1 MRCKY
6 KLCFFLIDMYSDE
19 NYEIKKLYRN
29 MIRTL
34 NTLYDMRDNFKD
46 YIAEASPFMPT
57 RVKNRELE
65 EIVKYA
71 DKLFGYIPL
80 DRIYKNIYKVHGVN
94 CVIETSSNKLLIQ
107 AGANDIKL
115 FMNPSALNK
124 YLLPLSEYA
133 KYKGGISK
141 VVINISNL
149 ATYTKHL
156 NYATTIVY
164 KVDLLKKSYTKDLL
178 RRSGNWDKQES
189 GHL

>member
-1 MRCKY
+1 
-6 KLCFFLIDMYSDE
+6 
-19 NYEIKKLYRN
+19 

-124 YLLPLSEYA
+124 YLLAISVEDKIRLGRYNRKGMSDSEYNLFTSL
-133 KYKGGISK
+133 GIPDWY
-141 VVINISNL
+141 ISNMKEIKYL
-149 ATYTKHL
+149 FPKGHCVAYIIIEMIHEWFKSHQNTK
-156 NYATTIVY
+156 
-164 KVDLLKKSYTKDLL
+164 
-178 RRSGNWDKQES
+178 
-189 GHL
+189 